1 MPGYKRVFRS
11 FPGFDVL
18 TNIESVNI
26 LDIAPP
32 GQVLGSG
39 TGVVLLVGEFER
51 GTLESPFEVFGTN
64 DLLTKA
70 GGLGLPVGLN
80 PHASPVAVKSG
91 GDELWNGNG
100 FVWLRNKK
108 FSGLILCRVDNSAGQ
123 VEFSRM
129 ACLTGLGGVIS
140 GVSDG
145 DTVQF
150 TRDGSTVVTGTFNGT
165 SGVVDGDGFPPEA
178 SQVWQEDDS
187 AGTFVD
193 ETSDYNDATDAN
205 LNPFPAGPAVDD
217 AFYIGRASG
226 TFTQVTLDN
235 ANGTAGTD
243 GGSLAI
249 TWEYWDGSSWTALAG
264 VTDGTSNFT
273 AAVADG
279 QEVTWTEPTDWA
291 RTTVNGVTGYYVRAR
306 LSAGAFGIDPV
317 YDQGFVGD
325 GITAVTGFVGGETL
339 EIQDGTDATRV
350 VVFTAADQTP
360 TQVADRVNAVLA
372 NSVMS
377 VVGNQLRLSSTI
389 RGGSGYIRVVGGTA
403 RSVLGFNSTTQQQV
417 LSMVVTS
424 AGTTAAWS
432 ASFNLNVAGV
442 TTTYTAT
449 YTSDATPTVTEIR
462 DGLQADFASQNI
474 PQVTLASVS
483 TDTMTVTLDANRIAS
498 TPVVTPGGGGA
509 ATFTQTRDALVTAG
523 YGTGNVADLN
533 AITAAERVSVFDAL
547 SGLSSSLD
555 AEGLVRVCNSGTP
568 GTGTLQVTGGTAVT
582 TMGFDLTTV
591 SDAADGEDV
600 TIPAGTR
607 VQDSTSTGTIWVTLE
622 DIDTGTGGGAFN
634 ALVRPL
640 SDDDSALASSAGN
653 VTLILDTLPDGFS
666 VTNASSITRLSANQ
680 LDARYQRALDA
691 TLGQSTVARKAN
703 VVCSARASASIGRAL
718 KQNAID
724 ATAEGLAAR
733 KAIVRPL
740 LGTARDDAKA
750 ATGTGVGAIGRDER
764 VMYCFPGFKT
774 QIPEIQSV
782 GAANGGT
789 GFTDDGVINV
799 GADSF
804 YAGVRSI
811 LNPEENAGQRLS
823 DTNVVGLNVLGLEDT
838 YDPEEGGVDLQQ
850 SDYKSF
856 RENGIIAPRISRTSG
871 AIFQSDVTSVDPA
884 VDKPKVD
891 ANRRFFADM
900 IIDTLADIG
909 IKFVKKLNT
918 PNRNRAL
925 LQEIRGF
932 LRLLQ
937 SPNQPETSRLDS
949 FEAFDDTTDTQKA
962 DGIVYIVVKVKMY
975 PTMKAIT
982 LRTEVGTTVVIEEA
996 A

>member
-1 MPGYKRVFRS
+1 MPGFKRVFRS

-18 TNIESVNI
+18 TQIESVNI
-26 LDIAPP
+26 IDIAPP
-32 GQVLGSG
+32 GQVLGAG

-51 GTLESPFEVFGTN
+51 GSLESPFEVFGTN
-64 DLLTKA
+64 DLLTKS
-70 GGLGLPVGLN
+70 GSLGLPVGLN
-80 PHASPVAVKSG
+80 PHAGPVAVKSG

-100 FVWLRNKK
+100 FTWLRNKK

-123 VEFSRM
+123 VAFSRL

-140 GVSDG
+140 GVLDG
-145 DTVQF
+145 DTVEF
-150 TRDGSTVVTGTFNGT
+150 TRDGSTVVTATYNGA

-178 SQVWQEDDS
+178 SQVWQEDNS
-187 AGTFVD
+187 GPTFVD

-205 LNPFPAGPAVDD
+205 LNPFPAGPAVGD

-226 TFTQVTLDN
+226 TFAQVTLDN

-243 GGSLAI
+243 GGALAI
-249 TWEYWDGSSWTALAG
+249 TWEYWDGTSWTSLAG

-279 QEVTWTEPTDWA
+279 QAVTWTEPTDWA
-291 RTTVNGVTGYYVRAR
+291 RTTVNGTTGYYVRGR
-306 LSAGAFGIDPV
+306 VSAGAFGVDPI

-325 GITAVTGFVGGETL
+325 GVTAVTGFVGGETL
-339 EIQDGTDATRV
+339 EIQDGEDATRV

-377 VVGNQLRLSSTI
+377 VVGSQLRLSSTI
-389 RGGSGYIRVVGGTA
+389 SGGSGHLAVVGGTA
-403 RSVLGFNSTTQQQV
+403 RSTLGFNSTTQQQV
-417 LSMVVTS
+417 LSMVVT
-424 AGTTAAWS
+424 APGTTAAWS
-432 ASFNLNVAGV
+432 ASFDLNVAGV

-449 YTSDATPTVTEIR
+449 YTSDATPTDAEIR
-462 DGLQADFASQNI
+462 DGLLADFASQNI

-483 TDTMTVTLDANRIAS
+483 TDTMTVSLDANRIAS
-498 TPVVTPGGGGA
+498 TPVVTPGGGGT
-509 ATFTQTRDALVTAG
+509 ATFAETQDGLVTAG
-523 YGTGNVADLN
+523 YGTGNVASLD
-533 AITAAERVSVFDAL
+533 AITAAERVSIFDAQ
-547 SGLSSSLD
+547 SGLSAGLD
-555 AEGLVRVCNSGTP
+555 ADGLVRVCNSGTP
-568 GTGTLQVTGGTAVT
+568 VTGTLQATGGTIT
-582 TMGFDLTTV
+582 TVMGFDLTTV
-591 SDAADGEDV
+591 ADAAAGEDV
-600 TIPAGTR
+600 TISAGTR

-622 DIDTGTGGGAFN
+622 DIGTGTGGGAFS

-640 SDDDSALASSAGN
+640 SDDDTALASTAGN
-653 VTLILDTLPDGFS
+653 VSLVLDTLPDGFS
-666 VTNASSITRLSANQ
+666 VTNAAAITRLSSNQ

-703 VVCSARASASIGRAL
+703 IICSARASASIGRAVKL
-718 KQNAID
+718 NAID

-733 KAIVRPL
+733 KAIVRPP
-740 LGTARDDAKA
+740 LGTFREDAKA
-750 ATGTGVGAIGRDER
+750 LTGVGVGNLGRDER
-764 VMYCFPGFKT
+764 AMYCFPGFKT
-774 QIPEIQSV
+774 QVPEIQAV
-782 GAANGGT
+782 GAANGGV

-823 DTNVVGLNVLGLEDT
+823 DTNVVGLNVVGMEDA
-838 YDPEEGGVDLQQ
+838 YDPERGGVDLVVE
-850 SDYKSF
+850 DYKSF
-856 RENGIIAPRISRTSG
+856 LQAGIIAPRISRTSG
-871 AIFQSDVTSVDPA
+871 AIFQSDVTSVDPS

-891 ANRRFFADM
+891 ANRRFFADLV
-900 IIDTLADIG
+900 IDTLADIG

-925 LQEIRGF
+925 IQEIRGF

-949 FEAFDDTTDTQKA
+949 YEVFDDTTDAQRA
-962 DGIVYIVVKVKMY
+962 EGIVFIIVRVRMY
-975 PTMKAIT
+975 PAMKFIT
-982 LRTEVGTTVVIEEA
+982 FRTEIGATVVIEEA